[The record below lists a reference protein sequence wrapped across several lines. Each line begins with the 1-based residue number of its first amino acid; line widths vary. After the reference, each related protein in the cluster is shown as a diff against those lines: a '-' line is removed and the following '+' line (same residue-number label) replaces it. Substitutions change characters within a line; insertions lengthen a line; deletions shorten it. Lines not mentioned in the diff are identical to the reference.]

1 MTPTK
6 PKYRKINQTFSWN
19 KLNTEKLKDSVITT
33 KFNINNPRKISKFN
47 TKSMVLI
54 DANIAYL
61 LRLKKPV
68 KTIQKLKIMDSND
81 AYMVLYS
88 KSNKLI
94 FGPHTEFIQKE
105 QHTASAIDGIR
116 TNQNLL
122 DS

>member
-68 KTIQKLKIMDSND
+68 KTIQKLKIMDNND
-81 AYMVLYS
+81 AYTVLYS

-105 QHTASAIDGIR
+105 
-116 TNQNLL
+116 
-122 DS
+122 